1 MKKILFVASEGLPY
15 IKSGGLADVI
25 GSLPQAI
32 QKHGYQSD
40 VVLPLYKKI
49 KDKYQLEHLKQFNV
63 QSGLINTSCDLYYQK
78 HDGVDYY
85 FIGNDKYFYRDEM
98 YGYVDDGERFAF
110 FCKAVCEL
118 LTNIDMK

>member
-63 QSGLINTSCDLYYQK
+63 QFVLSET
-78 HDGVDYY
+78 
-85 FIGNDKYFYRDEM
+85 
-98 YGYVDDGERFAF
+98 
-110 FCKAVCEL
+110 
-118 LTNIDMK
+118 